1 MKTLSWLAVVAVLV
15 IVASVLRSVLGRDSV
30 IALAIM
36 FVLVIGLVQ
45 YLQGGRNWPRVLAA
59 AVGGA
64 AVYALLARLF

>member
-15 IVASVLRSVLGRDSV
+15 IVASVLGRDSV